1 MQNSIINE
9 NIEEIKEGIYKQ
21 FMVRTLEDYKDN
33 KYISLNCKLLHYL
46 SEPSLYYSIIIHK
59 NTEINPFDKEIK
71 LCFEFINGETPYVT
85 ILNDLNYLVLN
96 DNRNYFR
103 CLTMEHNYVF
113 YLDKYNLAKYMLK
126 EMISGIR
133 NFLSYV
139 KETIEINY
147 FVYFGEYE
155 FNHVYQI
162 NDFLMNYNNIFFYRI
177 YKIKDKIQKEKYI
190 IFTKL
195 YFLVFQPLESD
206 KALMKLSFYMELN
219 EINFNFDKNEE
230 NQSLI
235 LDLTKTKYKKKF
247 ELVLID
253 RKHHRLKGSNN
264 FNFDKEKN
272 DIINDYSTLIKKWFT
287 HQNYNINIFKKYNSI
302 IKNYRMIFNQYK
314 DKLYSIKI
322 NDINVDEYNK
332 LIDFYENIINN
343 YETKK
348 ELYAKNKERI
358 HEVISNLV
366 YLCSELVNFDKDKP
380 KTNNKYLIIIKK
392 YLNSYK

>member
-1 MQNSIINE
+1 
-9 NIEEIKEGIYKQ
+9 
-21 FMVRTLEDYKDN
+21 
-33 KYISLNCKLLHYL
+33 
-46 SEPSLYYSIIIHK
+46 
-59 NTEINPFDKEIK
+59 
-71 LCFEFINGETPYVT
+71 
-85 ILNDLNYLVLN
+85 
-96 DNRNYFR
+96 
-103 CLTMEHNYVF
+103 
-113 YLDKYNLAKYMLK
+113 
-126 EMISGIR
+126 
-133 NFLSYV
+133 
-139 KETIEINY
+139 
-147 FVYFGEYE
+147 
-155 FNHVYQI
+155 
-162 NDFLMNYNNIFFYRI
+162 
-177 YKIKDKIQKEKYI
+177 
-190 IFTKL
+190 
-195 YFLVFQPLESD
+195 
-206 KALMKLSFYMELN
+206 MELN

-348 ELYAKNKERI
+348 ELYDKNKERI